1 MGGAVSLAWMKN
13 ISKQETA
20 LCSCL
25 EMKKTKSKPN
35 ENQKE
40 MLAEGDTRELMCL

>member
-13 ISKQETA
+13 TSKQETA
-20 LCSCL
+20 LCSFL

-40 MLAEGDTRELMCL
+40 KRLQQGILEN